1 MGRESWRRA
10 GVLLQTHASPEV
22 DGCRTSG
29 RCSSDTGAVR
39 RAHLVLAAAIL
50 LVAAILRLAWLGTIP
65 AGLSHDEVV
74 KGYDA
79 WSVLH
84 TGRDQYSQRFPPVFR
99 GLGDYREGMLPY
111 LIVFSEAV
119 FGLSDWAVRLPTAL
133 AGIALVGVIVLL
145 GRELF
150 GAQAGLLAGLFLA
163 CSPWH
168 VQVSRLA
175 FRAGLLPLVTALG
188 LW

>member
-22 DGCRTSG
+22 DRCRTSG
-29 RCSSDTGAVR
+29 RCSSDTEAAR

-50 LVAAILRLAWLGTIP
+50 LVAAILRLAWLATIP

-84 TGRDQYSQRFPPVFR
+84 TSRDEYDQCFPLVFR
-99 GLGDYREGMLPY
+99 RFGD
-111 LIVFSEAV
+111 
-119 FGLSDWAVRLPTAL
+119 
-133 AGIALVGVIVLL
+133 
-145 GRELF
+145 
-150 GAQAGLLAGLFLA
+150 
-163 CSPWH
+163 
-168 VQVSRLA
+168 
-175 FRAGLLPLVTALG
+175 
-188 LW
+188 